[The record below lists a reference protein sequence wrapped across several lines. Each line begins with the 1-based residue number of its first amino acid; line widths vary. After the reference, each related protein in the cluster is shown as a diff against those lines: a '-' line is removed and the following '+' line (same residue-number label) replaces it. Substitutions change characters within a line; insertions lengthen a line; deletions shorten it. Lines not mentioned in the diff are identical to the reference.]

1 MAKCLIC
8 GEPTELDFT
17 EFCNSCFE
25 LDLDDLM
32 KKFLEFKGKEGDEAM
47 KGPCKQSRLK
57 FFDKFLEKLKNIL

>member
-1 MAKCLIC
+1 
-8 GEPTELDFT
+8 
-17 EFCNSCFE
+17 
-25 LDLDDLM
+25 M